1 MKIVY
6 RLCRCVSESHSERRS
21 CGDVRRNSVHH
32 FCDIMCVAVATVAHS
47 CGVGHCRKT
56 VGHWIR
62 VKHPD
67 EGVFSLF
74 LEHGAFGQCTRFYA
88 ATSRSRYYYLLRDH
102 RTRCAV
108 HDGVAVDVGL
118 CGIPTREDVEGY
130 NVRDLM
136 TWAASAMSNSSFGGT
151 RLTRSEFGSLVFTG
165 VCRSHS
171 ALRHCATIL
180 TNVVVERHQRKGRFF
195 TCPRLYLPFSVFYYT
210 NGNNLEDG
218 LVQLGGYTPPPPRPS
233 ACPVNCPAVVS
244 APVHEFVPTPPCSL
258 CKRSSKTC
266 KEMRVL
272 YKRKQKL
279 GPVPAWLKY
288 CPGL

>member
-1 MKIVY
+1 
-6 RLCRCVSESHSERRS
+6 
-21 CGDVRRNSVHH
+21 
-32 FCDIMCVAVATVAHS
+32 MCVAVATVAHS

-218 LVQLGGYTPPPPRPS
+218 LVQLGGYTPPPPRHP
-233 ACPVNCPAVVS
+233 
-244 APVHEFVPTPPCSL
+244 
-258 CKRSSKTC
+258 
-266 KEMRVL
+266 RVL
-272 YKRKQKL
+272 SIVQQLCQRRSTSLFLRRHVACASVVVRRARKCAFFISENKNSVQYRH
-279 GPVPAWLKY
+279 G
-288 CPGL
+288 